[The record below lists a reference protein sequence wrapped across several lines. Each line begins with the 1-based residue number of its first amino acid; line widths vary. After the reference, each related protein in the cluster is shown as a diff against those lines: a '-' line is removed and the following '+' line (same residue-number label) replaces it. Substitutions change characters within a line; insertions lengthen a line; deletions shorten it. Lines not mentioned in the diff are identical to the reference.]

1 MRAGPPFDCH
11 QGPSPDGVNGA
22 EDDRMHASVRKGCV
36 MTTTQNTTTRLRAI
50 KKRLLTEKE
59 RLEQELH
66 EIMERTSIS
75 SDIEQVSEL
84 STFDDHPADLASE
97 TFEREKD
104 LALESNIQDLLGKV
118 NTALEKIEDGSYGL
132 CDSCG
137 IEINANR
144 LEALP
149 WASLCLNCQDRL
161 EGR

>member
-1 MRAGPPFDCH
+1 
-11 QGPSPDGVNGA
+11 
-22 EDDRMHASVRKGCV
+22 
-36 MTTTQNTTTRLRAI
+36 MTTTQITTTRLRAI
-50 KKRLLTEKE
+50 KKRLLAEKE

-75 SDIEQVSEL
+75 SDIEQVTEL
-84 STFDDHPADLASE
+84 STYDDHPADLASE

-104 LALESNIQDLLGKV
+104 LALEGNIQDLLDKV
-118 NTALEKIEDGSYGL
+118 NTALEKIEDSTYGL

-137 IEINANR
+137 VEINPNR

-149 WASLCLNCQDRL
+149 WASLCLDCQDRL

>member
-1 MRAGPPFDCH
+1 
-11 QGPSPDGVNGA
+11 
-22 EDDRMHASVRKGCV
+22 
-36 MTTTQNTTTRLRAI
+36 MTTTQITPTRLRAI
-50 KKRLLTEKE
+50 KKRLLVEKE

-66 EIMERTSIS
+66 EILERTSIS
-75 SDIEQVSEL
+75 SDIEQVTEL

-104 LALESNIQDLLGKV
+104 LALEGNILDLLGKV
-118 NTALEKIEDGSYGL
+118 NTALEKIEDSTYGL

-137 IEINANR
+137 VEINPNR

-149 WASLCLNCQDRL
+149 WASLCLDCQDRL

>member
-1 MRAGPPFDCH
+1 
-11 QGPSPDGVNGA
+11 
-22 EDDRMHASVRKGCV
+22 
-36 MTTTQNTTTRLRAI
+36 MTTTQITTTRLRAI
-50 KKRLLTEKE
+50 KKRLLAEKE

-75 SDIEQVSEL
+75 SDIEQVTEL
-84 STFDDHPADLASE
+84 STYDDHPADLASE

-104 LALESNIQDLLGKV
+104 LALEGNIQDLLDKV
-118 NTALEKIEDGSYGL
+118 NTALEKIEDNTYGL

-137 IEINANR
+137 VEINPNR

-149 WASLCLNCQDRL
+149 WASLCLDCQDRL